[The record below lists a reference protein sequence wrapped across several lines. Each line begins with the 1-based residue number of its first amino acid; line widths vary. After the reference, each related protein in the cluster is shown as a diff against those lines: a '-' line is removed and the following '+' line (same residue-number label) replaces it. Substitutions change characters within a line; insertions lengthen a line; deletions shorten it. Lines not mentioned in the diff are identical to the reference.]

1 MLVKWFEKNA
11 FGTRSFGN
19 TGRMWP
25 AARFLRQL
33 LNTLPLLTFLMFL
46 QRKIWYYH
54 VVFNM
59 YRKCMS
65 TLRDVA

>member
-1 MLVKWFEKNA
+1 MLKMKHWQNVADCAIFAPVAEHS
-11 FGTRSFGN
+11 SFVDFPN
-19 TGRMWP
+19 VP
-25 AARFLRQL
+25 AKKD
-33 LNTLPLLTFLMFL
+33 N
-46 QRKIWYYH
+46 H